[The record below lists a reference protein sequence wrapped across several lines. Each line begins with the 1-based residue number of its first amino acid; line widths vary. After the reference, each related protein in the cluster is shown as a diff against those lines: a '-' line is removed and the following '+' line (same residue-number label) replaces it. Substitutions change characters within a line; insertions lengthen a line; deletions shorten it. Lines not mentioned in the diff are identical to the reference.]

1 MRRKLLLV
9 LPNSDRRGAS
19 ARYRVY
25 QYLPALERAG
35 FTVETIAPMKSK
47 RPVLRIVDRVREESR
62 LLRAVPDADLVLVQK
77 RLLSRHFVDRLRRV
91 GKPIVFDLDDA
102 IFTSPKG
109 DWSTITRWR
118 VRQRLRR
125 VLRASALV
133 LVGNDY
139 LRAYV
144 ERDTSRAV
152 VLPTA
157 VEIARYPVKTDSSGN
172 NVRLGWIGSR
182 VNHRYLSLLTPVLRR
197 LTEEIPWLRLVV
209 VSDEDYAAE
218 GVAVENRRW
227 SEETEVQDLL
237 TFDIGLMPLADDE
250 WTRGK
255 CALKALQYMAAGV
268 PAVCSAVGAN
278 NDVIEHGADGFLCT
292 SEGQWHETLA
302 RLARDPDLRRV
313 VGCRGRETVERRYAA
328 ESIGTQV
335 AALLDGLIRISQH
348 DSGRF
353 S

>member
-1 MRRKLLLV
+1 MSRKLLV

-35 FTVETIAPMKSK
+35 FTVETVVAVKSR
-47 RPVLRIVDRVREESR
+47 RPLLRLLDRAREESR
-62 LLRAVPDADLVLVQK
+62 LLRAVRDADLVLIQK
-77 RLLSRHFVDRLRRV
+77 RLLSRHFVDRLRRA

-109 DWSTITRWR
+109 DWSAITRWR
-118 VRQRLRR
+118 VRERLRR

-139 LRAYV
+139 LRSYV
-144 ERDTSRAV
+144 ERDARRAV

-157 VEIARYPVKTDSSGN
+157 VEIARYRVKTDSGGDG
-172 NVRLGWIGSR
+172 VRIGWIGSR
-182 VNHRYLSLLTPVLRR
+182 VNHRYLAPLTPVLQR
-197 LTEEIPWLRLVV
+197 LTEEIPRLRLVV
-209 VSDEDYAAE
+209 VSDEDYAAD

-227 SEETEVQDLL
+227 MEETEVEDLL
-237 TFDIGLMPLADDE
+237 TFDVGVMPLVDDE

-268 PAVCSAVGAN
+268 PAVCSAVGVN
-278 NDVIEHGADGFLCT
+278 NDVIEHGADGFLCA
-292 SEGQWHETLA
+292 SEEQWHETLA
-302 RLARDPDLRRV
+302 RLAADPRLRRA
-313 VGCRGRETVERRYAA
+313 VGCRGRETVERRYSA
-328 ESIGTQV
+328 EKMGTRL
-335 AALLDGLIRISQH
+335 AALLDGLTCLSQH
-348 DSGRF
+348 DSG
-353 S
+353 SSQ